1 MAFIPSAPTVVD
13 CTLPSGAYKQLPL
26 PSRRVSSHRCPHPI
40 VKNPLRIPSHL
51 SSSISVPDAAAAS
64 AAVIKQ
70 ASGRH
75 SFHLVIAFLLGGIF
89 FSATLSVINAFARF
103 GRENIIRGW
112 NLFKIVWGR
121 VWTIYTYGLSTAW
134 GTLVEGKRFRPQ
146 FRAFWRELK
155 EQLTLTREAAVEGF
169 EAIKLEASL
178 YTAVIG
184 PTNMVLAQYALD
196 NLTPKLLANIAK
208 VNLMKAI
215 SEIRNNNVKKIELE
229 SFKFGS
235 EGPKLV
241 SGRIY
246 DLRKND
252 AMAVDFDVK
261 WDSESEVGIRVTPKL
276 LGVNKSKSRV
286 TIPVTIKNFKFDGV
300 VRVIMTPL
308 TDSPPGFGAVL
319 ISFPKSPVISLDC
332 TLSKV
337 EITKTPWLKT
347 ELLKEIQKSVSN
359 QFLWP
364 RRIVLPSAVVPEPIR
379 PFLSHLEL
387 DKLTTSDP
395 LLKAQKIIDS
405 NELVVKNNLIRDL
418 PDEDEML
425 ENMDIFVGD
434 ENERLKLGKEE
445 NATISNNN
453 MGGLR
458 FPWQRVDN
466 DHLSNQRRFPWQNNA
481 TSTGGEI
488 RRNTFRF
495 PWQRLDNLKAE
506 PVPKED

>member
-13 CTLPSGAYKQLPL
+13 CKLSSGAYKQIPL
-26 PSRRVSSHRCPHPI
+26 SSCRVSSHKYPHPI
-40 VKNPLRIPSHL
+40 VKHPLRLPSHL

-75 SFHLVIAFLLGGIF
+75 SFHLVIAFLLGGFF

-103 GRENIIRGW
+103 GRENILRGW
-112 NLFKIVWGR
+112 GLFKIVWGR
-121 VWTIYTYGLSTAW
+121 VWTIFSYGLSTAW
-134 GTLVEGKRFRPQ
+134 GTLIEGKRPR

-155 EQLTLTREAAVEGF
+155 EQLTLTRAAAVEGF

-178 YTAVIG
+178 YTAVVG

-208 VNLMKAI
+208 ENLMKAI
-215 SEIRNNNVKKIELE
+215 SEIRNNNVRKIELE
-229 SFKFGS
+229 SFNFGS

-241 SGRIY
+241 SGRTY

-261 WDSESEVGIRVTPKL
+261 WDSKSEVGIRVTPKL

-286 TIPVTIKNFKFDGV
+286 TIPVTVKNFKFEGV

-347 ELLKEIQKSVSN
+347 ELLKEIQKSVSS

-379 PFLSHLEL
+379 PFLNRSEL

-395 LLKAQKIIDS
+395 LLKAQEIIDS

-434 ENERLKLGKEE
+434 ENDLERSLGKEG
-445 NATISNNN
+445 NTTISNNHH
-453 MGGLR
+453 GGLR
-458 FPWQRVDN
+458 FPWQRADN
-466 DHLSNQRRFPWQNNA
+466 DHISNQLRFPWQNNS

-488 RRNTFRF
+488 NRDTFRF
-495 PWQRLDNLKAE
+495 PWQRPDNVKAE
-506 PVPKED
+506 PVPKEE